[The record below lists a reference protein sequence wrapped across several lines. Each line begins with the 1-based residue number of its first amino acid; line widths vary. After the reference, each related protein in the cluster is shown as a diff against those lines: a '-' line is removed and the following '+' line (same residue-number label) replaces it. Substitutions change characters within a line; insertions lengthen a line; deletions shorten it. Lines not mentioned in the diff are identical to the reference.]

1 MRIEIKGETLDEA
14 INNAMIELATTSD
27 NVAYELI
34 QEGSSGFLGI
44 GAKPFIIEA
53 YKKDDKEEN
62 YKKTSENKKE
72 KLVENEKGVYEFKTE
87 KVSTNKGLA
96 KKNEKMTRDPETV
109 FNEVKATENIRKI
122 EENTEKKI
130 KEREDKLS
138 EQVKKTEEANK
149 FYFDNE
155 NPDSLFAKANMV
167 QKYNEKHNK

>member
-72 KLVENEKGVYEFKTE
+72 KLVENEKGVYEFRTE

-109 FNEVKATENIRKI
+109 FNE
-122 EENTEKKI
+122 
-130 KEREDKLS
+130 
-138 EQVKKTEEANK
+138 
-149 FYFDNE
+149 
-155 NPDSLFAKANMV
+155 
-167 QKYNEKHNK
+167 